1 MNVVFAPTVSCLA
14 PLWQPSASAFMKL
27 SVLLFLH
34 CFFLLHIKLLTL
46 KEGSRMLHS
55 PFPTVL
61 LHLVYLIELIKES
74 FFSLDGVANSDVYAQ
89 PVCYSQGTRRPMDY
103 AN

>member
-1 MNVVFAPTVSCLA
+1 MDVVFAPTVSCLA

-27 SVLLFLH
+27 SVLLFLR
-34 CFFLLHIKLLTL
+34 CFLLQITLLTL
-46 KEGSRMLHS
+46 KGGSRMLRS
-55 PFPTVL
+55 PFLTVL
-61 LHLVYLIELIKES
+61 LRLVYLIELIKES